1 MDYMNMTPKDFDQS
15 PEGWRALDEKQRYLE
30 ASELILSYIRQNR
43 HDITG
48 MNPSLQVM
56 YFHAGQEYAMAGEK
70 HYENAIECFEY
81 AYMES
86 TKWNL
91 YVEGTIAFLKRD
103 KTTLIQAIA
112 GQAMNSNVLV
122 QFLHAL
128 EKSDNSYRENYNPAG

>member
-1 MDYMNMTPKDFDQS
+1 MDYMDMTPKDFDQS
-15 PEGWRALDEKQRYLE
+15 AEGWRALDEKQKYLE
-30 ASELILSYIRQNR
+30 ASELILSYIKQN
-43 HDITG
+43 HNNITG

-56 YFHAGQEYAMAGEK
+56 YFHAGQEYAMAGEE
-70 HYENAIECFEY
+70 HYESAAECFEC

-91 YVEGTIAFLKRD
+91 YVKGTIAFLKQD
-103 KTTLIQAIA
+103 KKTLIQTIA

-128 EKSDNSYRENYNPAG
+128 EKGDNSYRKNYNPAG